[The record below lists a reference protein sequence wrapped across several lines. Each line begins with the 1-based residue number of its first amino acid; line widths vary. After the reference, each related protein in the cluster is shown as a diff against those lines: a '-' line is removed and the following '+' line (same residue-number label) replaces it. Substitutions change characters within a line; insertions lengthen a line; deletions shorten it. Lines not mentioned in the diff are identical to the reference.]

1 MGEFR
6 MSIEVYADTANIDEI
21 IKLNQDDRIRG
32 FTTNPTLMK
41 KANVKNYKEF
51 AKKVLEH
58 VDKKVISFEVLSNDF
73 NEMTKEA
80 EIISSWGE
88 NIYVKIPIV
97 YADGETTVDLLRY
110 LSKSGI
116 KINVTGLFTLNQ
128 VYLASE
134 LIKNNCDCIF
144 SIFAGRIADTL
155 IDPVPIMVQAKN
167 LIRKYKN
174 QKLLWASSRE
184 IYNLKIA
191 EESGADIITLST
203 DLIKKFELRN
213 KDLTVFSVETIQQ
226 FYNDGVD
233 SNFRI

>member
-1 MGEFR
+1 